1 MTMKY
6 MYFARLKVGHV
17 SIASVQ
23 VHVLVNQSYEIELEL
38 VSIFVEL
45 VFIYW

>member
-6 MYFARLKVGHV
+6 MYFARLKIRHV
-17 SIASVQ
+17 SISFVQ
-23 VHVLVNQSYEIELEL
+23 VHVLVNQSYEVELEL
-38 VSIFVEL
+38 ESIFVEL